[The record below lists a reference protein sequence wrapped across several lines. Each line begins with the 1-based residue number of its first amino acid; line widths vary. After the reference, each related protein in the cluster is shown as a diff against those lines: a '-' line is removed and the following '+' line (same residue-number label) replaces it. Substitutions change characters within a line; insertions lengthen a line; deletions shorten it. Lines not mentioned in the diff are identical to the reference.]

1 MDPQKRIEEL
11 EKRIKE
17 LEEKLVQTQNE
28 AENANYSKTMFLAN
42 MSHEIRTPMNSII
55 GIYNLLNQSNLT
67 SEQRELLEII
77 NISSYN
83 LLAIINDILD
93 HSKIEA
99 GQLNFEHKPFL
110 LHDEIH
116 HVIKLLSIKAKG
128 KGIELVS
135 RIESRV
141 PACVW
146 GDPVRL
152 SQIMI
157 NLTNNALKYTLEG
170 NVTLSVD
177 LISVS
182 EESFLLNR
190 EFIPEFLQKHTDVP
204 ADHVIIKFTV
214 SDTGIGISPE
224 EQAYLFTEYTQI
236 ENPLIHKYEGSGLG
250 LSISR
255 NLTRLMNGRFG
266 LISTLGKGSTF
277 WFTIL
282 FQQESED
289 IIDKNKQLTFK
300 PKSNR
305 PLHILI
311 VEDNLLNQKFAV
323 TTLERAN
330 HMVDI
335 AENGKNAVE
344 KFKTTPYD
352 MILMDIA
359 MPIMDGLEATRA
371 IRKIE
376 ADRKLTTGINS
387 SVKILAVTAHVLAT
401 DREKCISAG
410 MDDYLAKPFR
420 PNDLLNMIY
429 ALTYT

>member
-266 LISTLGKGSTF
+266 LISTLGKG
-277 WFTIL
+277 
-282 FQQESED
+282 
-289 IIDKNKQLTFK
+289 
-300 PKSNR
+300 
-305 PLHILI
+305 
-311 VEDNLLNQKFAV
+311 
-323 TTLERAN
+323 
-330 HMVDI
+330 
-335 AENGKNAVE
+335 
-344 KFKTTPYD
+344 
-352 MILMDIA
+352 
-359 MPIMDGLEATRA
+359 
-371 IRKIE
+371 
-376 ADRKLTTGINS
+376 
-387 SVKILAVTAHVLAT
+387 
-401 DREKCISAG
+401 
-410 MDDYLAKPFR
+410 
-420 PNDLLNMIY
+420 
-429 ALTYT
+429 